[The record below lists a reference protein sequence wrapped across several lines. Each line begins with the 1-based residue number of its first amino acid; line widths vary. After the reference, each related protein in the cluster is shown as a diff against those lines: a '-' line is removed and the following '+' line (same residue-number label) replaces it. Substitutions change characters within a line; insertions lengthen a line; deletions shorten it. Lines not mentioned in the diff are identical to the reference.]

1 MNNQLISIE
10 VKGDQQLVSA
20 RDLHKAL
27 EVKTRF
33 SLWVEQNFKMFEEG
47 GDYTS
52 VVTTTEVQ
60 NNGGIQ
66 KRKLQDY
73 AITID
78 MAKELC
84 MMSKTPKG
92 REVRKYFI
100 QVEKNWNSPEMI
112 MKRALEI
119 ANAQV
124 KKLQLQN
131 QHLTLQLEE
140 SNKKANYL
148 DIILGTPDSLAIT
161 QIASDYGFSA
171 VAFNKLLQEV
181 GIQHKVNGQWVLYKA
196 FMGKDYTQSKSFTFK
211 DKTGHDHSKLS
222 TYWTQKGRKLIYDV
236 LKENGILPL
245 IERDDIE

>member
-1 MNNQLISIE
+1 MENQLINIE
-10 VKGDQQLVSA
+10 VKNDQQLVSA

-27 EVKTRF
+27 KLKTRF
-33 SLWVEQNFKMFEEG
+33 SQWTEQNFKMFEEG
-47 GDYTS
+47 TDYEGV
-52 VVTTTEVQ
+52 VVTTPYNQ
-60 NNGGIQ
+60 AHPD
-66 KRKLQDY
+66 KLQELKDY
-73 AITID
+73 AVTID

-92 REVRKYFI
+92 KEVRQYFI

-124 KKLQLQN
+124 QKLQLQN
-131 QHLTLQLEE
+131 QNLTLQLEE
-140 SNKKANYL
+140 SNKKASYL
-148 DIILGTPDSLAIT
+148 DIILGTPDSIAIT

-196 FMGKDYTQSKSFTFK
+196 FMGKEYTQSKSFTFK

-236 LKENGILPL
+236 LKKHDVLPL